1 MNLPP
6 SCFFKVKEM
15 GNKESTWSGL
25 RLGTTKMMSYH
36 LALFNGVNV
45 ITHCKCMWVTRTQL

>member
-6 SCFFKVKEM
+6 SCFFGVNEI

-25 RLGTTKMMSYH
+25 IYKSYIFSESLHTTTEHGNYVV
-36 LALFNGVNV
+36 A
-45 ITHCKCMWVTRTQL
+45 